1 MNRKQGAYMNSEW
14 NENQWILHS
23 LKDDLL
29 VTDEKGIIVRIH
41 EGTGNIYDV
50 KAEKLLGK
58 SVYEL
63 EKQGLFTPIVTPI
76 VLETKK
82 KITLVQTTKQGK
94 QVLVTGIPV
103 KDEKGEIKR
112 IVSYS
117 HDVTEL
123 MEMKTYLD
131 AMEGEMQRVK
141 SELMLL
147 RNQNLSTEGIV
158 CNSEKMQHV
167 LRTAVHV
174 SNVDVNI
181 LLLGQSG
188 VGKTHLAKLIHNKS
202 TRSKGPFI
210 EVNCGAIPDHLFE
223 AELFGYEAG
232 AFTGASKN
240 GKVGLVELADG
251 GTLFLDEVGELSPAH
266 QVKILKL
273 IQEKQFYSV
282 GGRKPKTVDFRLIA
296 ATNKD
301 LEKAV
306 AEKEF
311 REDLYFRLSV
321 VPITIPSL
329 NERPED
335 IFPLL
340 THFVEQ
346 FEKKYNRKR
355 TFDNAVIHALLS
367 HEWKGNVREL
377 INVIEHAVVVSS
389 QTLITMEHLPHSLHR
404 KKRIQ
409 NVEEHGEMKLNDAL
423 NELEKEIL
431 VKAKKQYKTTTEI
444 GEALGISQPS
454 VVRKLKKHSV
464 F

>member
-1 MNRKQGAYMNSEW
+1 MNSEW

-76 VLETKK
+76 VLETKQ

-188 VGKTHLAKLIHNKS
+188 VGKTHVAKLIHNKS

-240 GKVGLVELADG
+240 GKVGLAELADG
-251 GTLFLDEVGELSPAH
+251 GTLFLDEVGELSP
-266 QVKILKL
+266 
-273 IQEKQFYSV
+273 
-282 GGRKPKTVDFRLIA
+282 
-296 ATNKD
+296 
-301 LEKAV
+301 
-306 AEKEF
+306 
-311 REDLYFRLSV
+311 
-321 VPITIPSL
+321 
-329 NERPED
+329 
-335 IFPLL
+335 
-340 THFVEQ
+340 
-346 FEKKYNRKR
+346 
-355 TFDNAVIHALLS
+355 
-367 HEWKGNVREL
+367 
-377 INVIEHAVVVSS
+377 
-389 QTLITMEHLPHSLHR
+389 
-404 KKRIQ
+404 
-409 NVEEHGEMKLNDAL
+409 
-423 NELEKEIL
+423 
-431 VKAKKQYKTTTEI
+431 
-444 GEALGISQPS
+444 
-454 VVRKLKKHSV
+454 
-464 F
+464 